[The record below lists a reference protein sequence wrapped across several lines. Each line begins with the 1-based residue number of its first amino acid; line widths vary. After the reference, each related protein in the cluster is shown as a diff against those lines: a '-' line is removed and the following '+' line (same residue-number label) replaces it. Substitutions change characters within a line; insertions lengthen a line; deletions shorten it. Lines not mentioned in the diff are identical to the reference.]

1 MEARGTKRTD
11 LFLIDPRNIVV
22 VSGFNVRIDFDLE
35 ELKEQIKDKGVM
47 NPITV
52 IPFRDKNGAEKYK
65 LVDGERRYRATMQAI
80 EEGSDIKYIKAL
92 KAPRDSNLESL
103 YIEQMM
109 RNEGKRFTEY
119 ECAIMYKRFRDEF
132 GYSQAEIA
140 SKFHKSPAAICKC
153 LSLLE
158 LPDYIQR
165 KVATGAMSVMAAKEI
180 ISNYDTEAE
189 QVEAAKAVVQ
199 KAREKGKKSVTS
211 KLVNETILTA
221 KEAKTVSTALKTLLC
236 YLGSGVKVDVAMLS
250 NCLDSTR
257 DIEQALTLYKQ
268 L

>member
-1 MEARGTKRTD
+1 METRSTKRTD

-22 VSGFNVRIDFDLE
+22 MAGFNVRIDFDLE

-52 IPFRDKNGAEKYK
+52 IPFRDESGTEKYK
-65 LVDGERRYRATMQAI
+65 LVDGERRYRATMLAI
-80 EEGSDIKYIKAL
+80 EEGADIKYIKAL

-109 RNEGKRFTEY
+109 RNEGKRF
-119 ECAIMYKRFRDEF
+119 RDEF

-140 SKFHKSPAAICKC
+140 AKFHKSPAAICKC

-199 KAREKGKKSVTS
+199 KASEKGKKSVTS
-211 KLVNETILTA
+211 KLVNETIQAA
-221 KEAKTVSTALKTLLC
+221 KEAKTVSTALKTLLN
-236 YLGSGVKVDVAMLS
+236 YLGSSVKVDVAVLS
-250 NCLDSTR
+250 DCLDSTG